1 MNNIDDIYEQN
12 FADWDYSFGADADTF
27 DNPEDNYALF
37 LLRAPIETIEDRFGV
52 KNAPAILA
60 RARKQLTGDA
70 NGNVRICGD
79 LICF

>member
-1 MNNIDDIYEQN
+1 MKTVDEMYEQG
-12 FADWDYSFGADADTF
+12 FTKWDYSFGADADTF

-70 NGNVRICGD
+70 NGNVRICGNE
-79 LICF
+79 IYF

>member
-1 MNNIDDIYEQN
+1 MNNIDDIYEQD

-27 DNPEDNYALF
+27 ADPKDNYALYI
-37 LLRAPIETIEDRFGV
+37 LRSSKERLKKRFGK
-52 KNAPAILA
+52 KNVAAILA